1 MNKTSQRYFVFFNAA
16 KAFAVSLFALNHS
29 FNAAPQPADSHEPL
43 QTIQRTCYQ
52 CHGNGKSKGGIDLH
66 RLESD
71 LSFSTEFELW
81 KQVRTT
87 LQNGEMPPDDAK
99 TPLPSGERSALQS
112 CIESNLAKAAL
123 ANAGDPGN
131 VTLRRLNNAEYDYS
145 VRDLTGIDFEFRK
158 EFTADGGGGEGFD
171 NLGDVLFI
179 NPQHLNAYFAAARK
193 IAEHASI
200 TPGTGVEFHPIRIG
214 ARGPSQLKAGTESVL
229 YRWYQERSLP
239 YLPKD
244 GESLREDEYMLAA
257 WQWKHRQQTGVESL
271 RALAEEKN
279 LVLPFLENWIAA
291 LENTEPKSRFLDLT
305 RLAWRSL
312 EPPAIG
318 DPKSVPQ
325 SVRTTIAQ
333 ILEER
338 RSWLRPTGWS
348 VQRAQQDADGLQPYP
363 CETDINGAKTV
374 KLVVGDTGDG
384 ARGDWVFVES
394 LELQSDGKKHPYFDW
409 LRKRLEADRAALLLD
424 DATLL
429 SKGVRR
435 EPLTQRATEAEQLL
449 ARLGAHPLG
458 LKIDP
463 KALILHAPCILELPV
478 PENAQKLRFKGRLDL
493 QNPEAEFATAQWTL
507 TTASPPNP
515 EKIIPGVIT
524 VWKRQT
530 DAQRSTMADFEGMRR
545 VFPANLEHRLEQVA
559 RNFHSGGKGP
569 GVYYLS
575 DAQLRSLITQSD
587 VARLDALLE
596 DWRFV
601 RSPINNAQHK
611 QWDTA
616 VLKSLLRFAARAWR
630 RPITEAEQAELS
642 TVYQSGVDAALDRE
656 SAGREVLVRILV
668 APEFLFK
675 LEQNQGP
682 PVHPVTAWEL
692 ASRLSYLLWSSVPD
706 DSLAQM
712 ATSGDLLHSNQ
723 LAGVVRTM
731 LHDPK
736 AKSLAREFAAQW
748 LDFHHFDSHTKVD
761 ENKFPEFTPEI
772 RRAFH
777 EEASAFLD
785 HVIRE
790 NRPVREILS
799 ASYTF
804 LNKTLAEFYGI
815 EGVEGSDFS
824 KVEVSQHLRGGLL
837 GMGAVLTK
845 TSYPHRTS
853 PVLRGNWLLQ
863 NVLGSPT
870 PPPPNNVPK
879 LDENVAVAKTLRA
892 RLEQHR
898 EDKACAACH
907 DKIDPLGFALESF
920 DPIGRLREQD
930 ETGSLIDDSAKAKDG
945 SIFKGPSGLRE
956 HLKKREEEFLAA
968 FCRKLTGYALGR
980 TVLPSDQPLLDE
992 MRERLKK
999 EDGTFESALLILVQS
1014 KQFTHRR
1021 NE

>member
-1 MNKTSQRYFVFFNAA
+1 MR
-16 KAFAVSLFALNHS
+16 
-29 FNAAPQPADSHEPL
+29 
-43 QTIQRTCYQ
+43 TIQNTCYQ
-52 CHGNGKSKGGIDLH
+52 CHGNGQSKGGIDLH
-66 RLESD
+66 RLQSEP
-71 LSFSTEFELW
+71 SFHTEFELW
-81 KQVRTT
+81 RRVKTT
-87 LQNGEMPPDDAK
+87 LQNGEMPPEDAK
-99 TPLPSGERSALQS
+99 APLPQTERSALQRW
-112 CIESNLAKAAL
+112 IESNLAKAAF

-131 VTLRRLNNAEYDYS
+131 VTLRRLNNTEYDYS

-158 EFTADGGGGEGFD
+158 EFTADGGGGEGFN
-171 NLGDVLFI
+171 NLGDVLFV

-193 IAEHASI
+193 IADHASI
-200 TPGTGVEFHPIRIG
+200 TPGTGVEFHQIRLG

-271 RALAEEKN
+271 RALAEGQN

-291 LENTEPKSRFLDLT
+291 LESEEPKSRFLDLT
-305 RLAWRSL
+305 RLAWRGL
-312 EPPAIG
+312 EPPALNA
-318 DPKSVPQ
+318 PKSVPQ
-325 SVRTTIAQ
+325 SVRTAIAQ
-333 ILEER
+333 IQEER
-338 RSWLRPTGWS
+338 RSWLRPAGWS

-363 CETDINGAKTV
+363 SETDINGAKTV
-374 KLVVGDTGDG
+374 QLVVGDTGDG

-394 LELQSDGKKHPYFDW
+394 LELQADGKKHPYFDW
-409 LRKRLEADRAALLLD
+409 LRKRLEADRSILLLD
-424 DATLL
+424 DATLQ
-429 SKGVRR
+429 SKGLLR
-435 EPLTQRATEAEQLL
+435 EALNERVAEAERLL
-449 ARLGAHPLG
+449 SGLGVHPLA

-463 KALILHAPCILELPV
+463 KAFILHAPCILDLPV

-507 TTASPPNP
+507 TTGNPPDP

-530 DAQRSTMADFEGMRR
+530 DAQRNTMADFDGMRR

-575 DAQLRSLITQSD
+575 DAQLRSLLPPPE

-601 RSPINNAQHK
+601 RSPIKDAQK
-611 QWDTA
+611 QQWDSA

-630 RPITEAEQAELS
+630 RPLTDAEQAELS
-642 TVYQSGVDAALDRE
+642 AGYRSGIDADLDRE

-675 LEQNQGP
+675 LERNQGT
-682 PVHPVTAWEL
+682 PVHPVTGWEL
-692 ASRLSYLLWSSVPD
+692 ASRLSYLLWSSIPD
-706 DSLAQM
+706 AGLAQM
-712 ATSGDLLHSNQ
+712 AASGELLNPDN
-723 LAGVVRTM
+723 LAGVAKRM
-731 LHDPK
+731 LHDPR
-736 AKSLAREFAAQW
+736 AKTLAQEFAAQW
-748 LDFHHFDSHTKVD
+748 LEFHHFDAHAKVD

-772 RRAFH
+772 RRSFH
-777 EEASAFLD
+777 EEATAFFD
-785 HVIRE
+785 YVIRE

-804 LNKTLAEFYGI
+804 LNKTLAQFYEI
-815 EGVEGSDFS
+815 QGVEGSDFS
-824 KVEVSQHLRGGLL
+824 KVEVSQHSRGGLL

-879 LDENVAVAKTLRA
+879 LDENVAAAKTLRA

-920 DPIGRLREQD
+920 DPIGRLRAHD
-930 ETGSLIDDSAKAKDG
+930 ETGALIDDSATVKDG
-945 SIFKGPSGLRE
+945 STFKGPSGLRE
-956 HLKKREEEFLAA
+956 HLKKREEEFLAV

-992 MRERLKK
+992 MRQRLAK
-999 EDGTFESALLILVQS
+999 EDGTFESALFILVRS